1 MGDMKSKDL
10 LVQDWNIM
18 TLHSTVNHRHQDCG
32 ARLNSA
38 RSVGPTHQRPAPF
51 NQSARGGL
59 LVSSW
64 SYNPFHS
71 FHSGSSAVS
80 TSPLHLAH
88 SPVQISLYSLVRGS
102 EELRRAMAELP
113 LAAGLL
119 GMRHCKL
126 SPKPPPPPPLPLPA
140 RRCTHTTSAAA
151 AAPSPRRA
159 VPELHSTTGKC

>member
-1 MGDMKSKDL
+1 
-10 LVQDWNIM
+10 
-18 TLHSTVNHRHQDCG
+18 
-32 ARLNSA
+32 
-38 RSVGPTHQRPAPF
+38 
-51 NQSARGGL
+51 
-59 LVSSW
+59 
-64 SYNPFHS
+64 
-71 FHSGSSAVS
+71 
-80 TSPLHLAH
+80 
-88 SPVQISLYSLVRGS
+88 
-102 EELRRAMAELP
+102 MAELP